1 MVKKLFKLTLTALLL
16 TPLMTLAQPIIP
28 SSPELAAKSWILLDA
43 ETGEVLAEHAA
54 DELLEPASLTKM
66 MTVYI
71 VSEEIESGRMSE
83 DEEVNIS
90 VNAWQKGGTTSGGST
105 MFLSPDTQVEVIDLL
120 RGVIIQSGN
129 DASIALA
136 EHVAGSEESFA
147 EVMNT
152 QALRLGMTHTH
163 FENSTGWPA
172 EGHLTTARDMAI
184 LARAVVR
191 DHPDHYSLYAEREF
205 EYAGINQPN
214 RNELLWRDASVDG
227 IKTGHTESAGYCL
240 VASAERDGM
249 RLISVVLGTDSMQA
263 RAVESQKLLTWGFR
277 YYNTQQFYSAGDQMT
292 EQQVWKGQSEVLS
305 IGVGEDVFLTIPR
318 GDSQALEAEIAVEPI
333 LQAPI
338 SLGQEVGRM
347 KIIYRGETLRE
358 LPLVAQQEVEPAGFF
373 GRLWDGL
380 VLFVMQLFGRI

>member
-1 MVKKLFKLTLTALLL
+1 MVNKFLKLILATVLVL
-16 TPLMTLAQPIIP
+16 PLVTTAQPIIP
-28 SSPELAAKSWILLDA
+28 SSPELAAKSWILIDA
-43 ETGEVLAEHAA
+43 QTGEVLAENAA
-54 DELLEPASLTKM
+54 DEILEPASLTKM

-71 VSEEIESGRMSE
+71 VSEEIESGRLSE

-105 MFLSPDTQVEVIDLL
+105 MFLSPDTRVKVIDLL

-136 EHVAGSEESFA
+136 EHIAGSEESFA

-152 QALRLGMTHTH
+152 QAQRLGMTHTH

-172 EGHLTTARDMAI
+172 EGHVTTARDMAI

-191 DHPDHYSLYAEREF
+191 DHPDHYSLYAEKEF

-277 YYNTQQFYSAGDQMT
+277 YYSTQQFYSAGDQMT
-292 EQQVWKGQSEVLS
+292 EQQIWKGQSDILP
-305 IGVGEDVFLTIPR
+305 IGVAEDVFLTIPR

-333 LQAPI
+333 LEAPI
-338 SLGQEVGRM
+338 ALGQEVGRM
-347 KIIYRGETLRE
+347 KITYRGETLRE
-358 LPLVAQQEVEPAGFF
+358 LPLVAQQEVEASGFF

-380 VLFVMQLFGRI
+380 VLFVMKLFGRI

>member
-1 MVKKLFKLTLTALLL
+1 MPSKFLSLLLATALAL
-16 TPLMTLAQPIIP
+16 PFSGIAQPIIP
-28 SSPELAAKSWILLDA
+28 SSPDLAARSWILMDA
-43 ETGEVLAEHAA
+43 TTGEVLSEYAA
-54 DELLEPASLTKM
+54 DEILEPASLTKM

-71 VSEEIESGRMSE
+71 VSEEIEAGRMSE
-83 DEEVNIS
+83 EEEVNIS

-105 MFLSPDTQVEVIDLL
+105 MFLSPDTQVKVIDLL

-136 EHVAGSEESFA
+136 EHIAGSEESFA
-147 EVMNT
+147 EVMNA
-152 QALRLGMTHTH
+152 QAQRLGMTQTH
-163 FENSTGWPA
+163 FINATGWPA
-172 EGHLTTARDMAI
+172 EGHVTTARDMAI
-184 LARAVVR
+184 LAQAVVR
-191 DHPDHYSLYAEREF
+191 DHPDHYQLYAEREF

-277 YYNTQQFYSAGDQMT
+277 FYNTQQFYTSGDQMT
-292 EQQVWKGQSEVLS
+292 EQQVWKGRSDSLA
-305 IGVGEDVFLTIPR
+305 IGVAEDVFLTIPR
-318 GDSQALEAEIAVEPI
+318 GDSQALEAEITVNPV

-338 SLGQEVGRM
+338 ALGQEVGRM
-347 KIIYRGETLRE
+347 KINYRGETLQE
-358 LPLVAQQEVEPAGFF
+358 LPLVAQQEVAAAGFF

>member
-358 LPLVAQQEVEPAGFF
+358 LPLVAEQEVEPAGFF